1 MSLAWVLLQKQGNG
15 ENQQVQLP
23 SIPDAL
29 QGLNISVIYID
40 NKSHFKSVL
49 ADPKGCLTK
58 LFLQRRLY
66 ISSIIYPF
74 QYAYEAEGD
83 FVTFFNCSS
92 TWFTLG
98 SEYLSCPIFALG
110 SQESVLSDYNLTSC
124 TMISRLRSPVS
135 AYDLQNNEVDL
146 KWKFQPKVEN
156 HKTRIILSSTGS
168 IVLLLLLVVCFFYI
182 CRYFKSKGED
192 QVRLETFLKDYQAL
206 KPTRF
211 SYADIKR
218 ITHKFKDKL
227 GEGAHG
233 TVFKGKLSTEIQ
245 VAVKVL
251 NNSDYDGKDFINE
264 MGTMGKIHHINVVR
278 LLGFCADG
286 CRRALVYDFFSNGS
300 LQKFISSPD
309 DKEIFLGWSKLQQI
323 ALNIAKG
330 IEYLHQGC
338 DYRILHFDINPR
350 NVLLDNNFTPK
361 ISDFGLAKLCSK
373 DQSTVSMTA
382 AKGTPGYIAPEIFSR
397 NFGNVSYKS
406 DIYSYG
412 MLLLEMVG
420 GRKNVDRNQVLYPEW
435 IHNLIEGGDVSIYI
449 EDEVDIRIAK
459 KLAIVGLW
467 CIQWHSIN
475 RPSMKTVIQMLE
487 GEVDKLKV
495 PPTPFDFST
504 STNINTVIPTRHL
517 NLELDVI
524 HELE

>member
-1 MSLAWVLLQKQGNG
+1 MSLIWVLLQKQGNG
-15 ENQQVQLP
+15 EDQKVQLP

-29 QGLNISVIYID
+29 QGLYLSVSNID
-40 NKSHFKSVL
+40 HESHFIFVSL
-49 ADPKGCLTK
+49 TDPEGCLAR

-66 ISSIIYPF
+66 NSSIIYPF
-74 QYAYEAEGD
+74 EYANENED
-83 FVTFFNCSS
+83 IVTFFNCSS
-92 TWFTLG
+92 AG
-98 SEYLSCPIFALG
+98 SIYHSSSCPIRALG
-110 SQESVLSDYNLTSC
+110 SQESVLPRYDNLAFCS
-124 TMISRLRSPVS
+124 MISRLRSPVP
-135 AYDLQNNEVDL
+135 AYYFQLDL

-156 HKTRIILSSTGS
+156 HHKTRIILSSTGS
-168 IVLLLLLVVCFFYI
+168 IALLFLLVVCFYI
-182 CRYFKSKGED
+182 CRYFKHKGED

-278 LLGFCADG
+278 MLGFCADG

-300 LQKFISSPD
+300 LEKFISSPD
-309 DKEIFLGWSKLQQI
+309 NKEIFLGWSKLQQI
-323 ALNIAKG
+323 ALDIAKG

-350 NVLLDNNFTPK
+350 NVLLDSNFTPK

-373 DQSTVSMTA
+373 DQ
-382 AKGTPGYIAPEIFSR
+382 R
-397 NFGNVSYKS
+397 
-406 DIYSYG
+406 
-412 MLLLEMVG
+412 
-420 GRKNVDRNQVLYPEW
+420 
-435 IHNLIEGGDVSIYI
+435 
-449 EDEVDIRIAK
+449 
-459 KLAIVGLW
+459 
-467 CIQWHSIN
+467 
-475 RPSMKTVIQMLE
+475 
-487 GEVDKLKV
+487 EVDKLKV
-495 PPTPFDFST
+495 PPTPFDFTT
-504 STNINTVIPTRHL
+504 STNINTVIPIRHL
-517 NLELDVI
+517 NLELDVT

>member
-1 MSLAWVLLQKQGNG
+1 MSLVWVLLQKQGNG
-15 ENQQVQLP
+15 EYQQIQLP
-23 SIPDAL
+23 SIPDTL
-29 QGLNISVIYID
+29 QGLSVGPIV
-40 NKSHFKSVL
+40 KESHFIYVSL
-49 ADPKGCLTK
+49 IDPEDCLPR

-66 ISSIIYPF
+66 NSSIYPF
-74 QYAYEAEGD
+74 EYAYETEED
-83 FVTFFNCSS
+83 IVTS
-92 TWFTLG
+92 
-98 SEYLSCPIFALG
+98 I
-110 SQESVLSDYNLTSC
+110 VLPPGPYMTPDPAPFLLLAP
-124 TMISRLRSPVS
+124 RKVS
-135 AYDLQNNEVDL
+135 YYLQNSNFLKL
-146 KWKFQPKVEN
+146 KWMFQPKVEN

-168 IVLLLLLVVCFFYI
+168 IVLLLLLVVSFYI
-182 CRYFKSKGED
+182 CRYFKHKGED

-245 VAVKVL
+245 VAVKLL
-251 NNSDYDGKDFINE
+251 NNSDHDGKDFINE

-286 CRRALVYDFFSNGS
+286 CRRALVYDFFTKGS

-309 DKEIFLGWSKLQQI
+309 NKEIFLGWPKLQQI
-323 ALNIAKG
+323 ALDIAKG

-373 DQSTVSMTA
+373 DQSTISMTA
-382 AKGTPGYIAPEIFSR
+382 AKGTPGYIAPEVFSR

-420 GRKNVDRNQVLYPEW
+420 GRKNVDTNQVLYPDW
-435 IHNLIEGGDVSIYI
+435 IHNLIEGGDVRIYI
-449 EDEVDIRIAK
+449 EDEVDIIIAK
-459 KLAIVGLW
+459 KLAI
-467 CIQWHSIN
+467 
-475 RPSMKTVIQMLE
+475 
-487 GEVDKLKV
+487 
-495 PPTPFDFST
+495 
-504 STNINTVIPTRHL
+504 
-517 NLELDVI
+517 LDVI

>member
-1 MSLAWVLLQKQGNG
+1 MSLVWVLLQKQGNG
-15 ENQQVQLP
+15 EVQQVQLP
-23 SIPDAL
+23 SNPDAL
-29 QGLNISVIYID
+29 QGLNLSVSYI
-40 NKSHFKSVL
+40 NNQSQFMYVSL
-49 ADPKGCLTK
+49 RDPEDIKGCNAR
-58 LFLQRRLY
+58 LFLQRCLY
-66 ISSIIYPF
+66 NSSIYPF
-74 QYAYEAEGD
+74 EYEVIEED
-83 FVTFFNCSS
+83 NVTFFNCSS
-92 TWFTLG
+92 AWSIYG
-98 SEYLSCPIFALG
+98 SRSCPILAFG
-110 SQESVLSDYNLTSC
+110 SQESVLSENHNLTSC
-124 TMISRLRSPVS
+124 TMISRLHSLIP
-135 AYDLQNNEVDL
+135 AEYLQNNEFHL
-146 KWKFQPKVEN
+146 KWMFQPKVES

-168 IVLLLLLVVCFFYI
+168 IVLLLLLVVCFYI
-182 CRYFKSKGED
+182 CRYFKHKGED

-211 SYADIKR
+211 SYAGIKR

-251 NNSDYDGKDFINE
+251 NNSDHDRKDFINE
-264 MGTMGKIHHINVVR
+264 MGTMGKIHHINIVR

-286 CRRALVYDFFSNGS
+286 CHRALVYDFFPNGS
-300 LQKFISSPD
+300 LQKFISYPNN
-309 DKEIFLGWSKLQQI
+309 KEIFLGWSKLQQI
-323 ALNIAKG
+323 ALDIAKG

-338 DYRILHFDINPR
+338 DYRILHFDINPH

-382 AKGTPGYIAPEIFSR
+382 AKGTPGYIAPEVFSR

-420 GRKNVDRNQVLYPEW
+420 GRKNIDTNQVLYPEW
-435 IHNLIEGGDVSIYI
+435 IHNLIERGEAVSIYI

-467 CIQWHSIN
+467 CIQWHSVN

-487 GEVDKLKV
+487 GEVDKLEV
-495 PPTPFDFST
+495 PPTPFDFTT
-504 STNINTVIPTRHL
+504 STVTPTRHL

>member
-1 MSLAWVLLQKQGNG
+1 MSLVWVLLQKQGNG
-15 ENQQVQLP
+15 EYQQVQLP

-29 QGLNISVIYID
+29 QGLSVGPIVKKSRFIYV
-40 NKSHFKSVL
+40 SL
-49 ADPKGCLTK
+49 ADPEGCLPR

-66 ISSIIYPF
+66 NSSICPF
-74 QYAYEAEGD
+74 EYAYETEED
-83 FVTFFNCSS
+83 IVTFFNCSS
-92 TWFTLG
+92 AG
-98 SEYLSCPIFALG
+98 SKYDSTSCPILALG
-110 SQESVLSDYNLTSC
+110 SQQSVLSWNNNVTFC
-124 TMISRLRSPVS
+124 TMISRLRSPIP
-135 AYDLQNNEVDL
+135 ADYLQGNVLNL
-146 KWKFQPKVEN
+146 KWMFQPKVEN

-168 IVLLLLLVVCFFYI
+168 IVLLLLLVVCFYI
-182 CRYFKSKGED
+182 CRYFKHKGED

-286 CRRALVYDFFSNGS
+286 CRRALVYDFFTKGS

-309 DKEIFLGWSKLQQI
+309 NKEIFLGWPKLQQI
-323 ALNIAKG
+323 ALDIAKG

-350 NVLLDNNFTPK
+350 NVLLDNNLTPK

-373 DQSTVSMTA
+373 DQSTISMTA
-382 AKGTPGYIAPEIFSR
+382 AKGTPGYIAPEVFSR

-420 GRKNVDRNQVLYPEW
+420 GRKNVDTNQVLYPDW
-435 IHNLIEGGDVSIYI
+435 IHNSIEGGDVRIYI

-495 PPTPFDFST
+495 PPTPFDFTT
-504 STNINTVIPTRHL
+504 STNINTVIPARHL